1 MKRIGGEDMTV
12 LQSILLGGCY
22 WLSSI
27 YLGTITESFF
37 RFPLCNVLLVGLI
50 LGDVPTAMIIG
61 ATIMPA
67 YLAFINAGS
76 VAPADQAAAGIV
88 PATCVIAYG
97 MNPDVAIALA
107 VPVSLLFAQ
116 LWTLNKSLY
125 SFWYS
130 FADKCAEKLNFKG
143 ITLAHIV
150 FPAVQ
155 KIITMWIP
163 MSLILYFGGSWL
175 SNAASVLPATVT
187 AGLGVVSKAMPAIGF
202 AMVMKMIG
210 RSDLMPFF
218 FVGFFFVQYTQVGT
232 MVVAIVAIFIAYLD
246 YRYGTK
252 DNNNE
257 EGIFDLLKKR
267 NDKRSEEY
275 KVVTKKDITT
285 CYHRWWITA
294 FMSDGFE
301 RMKGLCFAWSI
312 LPILRKVY
320 KDKPDELRKAIQR
333 HLLFYNTEA
342 SIGGTLI
349 EGIVIS
355 MEEQK
360 ARGED
365 VPEETV
371 INVKNALM
379 GPFAGIG
386 DTINLV
392 NLRPLIL
399 SLFVAYGL
407 KGYWWAAV
415 VPILILLAITQFE
428 GYNLVHL
435 GYRLGTRAASNLLQ
449 SGQIQKIIS
458 FFGVLGLFA
467 MGGMSASMVKVT
479 LGIMIPTG
487 GTPLNLQTG
496 LLDAILPGIPVLVV
510 ILLLYKYLKKGG
522 KMLNAMLAL
531 LVGTFILGF
540 LGILV

>member
-1 MKRIGGEDMTV
+1 
-12 LQSILLGGCY
+12 
-22 WLSSI
+22 
-27 YLGTITESFF
+27 
-37 RFPLCNVLLVGLI
+37 
-50 LGDVPTAMIIG
+50 
-61 ATIMPA
+61 
-67 YLAFINAGS
+67 
-76 VAPADQAAAGIV
+76 
-88 PATCVIAYG
+88 
-97 MNPDVAIALA
+97 
-107 VPVSLLFAQ
+107 
-116 LWTLNKSLY
+116 
-125 SFWYS
+125 
-130 FADKCAEKLNFKG
+130 
-143 ITLAHIV
+143 
-150 FPAVQ
+150 
-155 KIITMWIP
+155 
-163 MSLILYFGGSWL
+163 
-175 SNAASVLPATVT
+175 
-187 AGLGVVSKAMPAIGF
+187 
-202 AMVMKMIG
+202 
-210 RSDLMPFF
+210 
-218 FVGFFFVQYTQVGT
+218 
-232 MVVAIVAIFIAYLD
+232 
-246 YRYGTK
+246 
-252 DNNNE
+252 
-257 EGIFDLLKKR
+257 
-267 NDKRSEEY
+267 
-275 KVVTKKDITT
+275 
-285 CYHRWWITA
+285 
-294 FMSDGFE
+294 
-301 RMKGLCFAWSI
+301 
-312 LPILRKVY
+312 
-320 KDKPDELRKAIQR
+320 
-333 HLLFYNTEA
+333 
-342 SIGGTLI
+342 
-349 EGIVIS
+349 
-355 MEEQK
+355 
-360 ARGED
+360 
-365 VPEETV
+365 
-371 INVKNALM
+371 M